1 MDRKMNLYKVK
12 YIFDENCI
20 QVYTYKLE
28 ICINI
33 QYVILLLFFYK
44 IFPKIKI
51 KIIKLRLK

>member
-1 MDRKMNLYKVK
+1 MNLCKVK

-20 QVYTYKLE
+20 QVYSYKLE

-51 KIIKLRLK
+51 KIGKLRLK